1 MLSIQKDTLDITT
14 SLGKDEVADILGI
27 DFEDE
32 MLEVAYDTIDWDSI
46 ADCMHDL
53 MRRLIEDQTTEVRWA
68 IMDRIEDGE
77 LYD

>member
-1 MLSIQKDTLDITT
+1 MLNIQKDTVDITT

-32 MLEVAYDTIDWDSI
+32 MLEVAYDTIDWDGI
-46 ADCMHDL
+46 GDCMHDL
-53 MRRLIEDQTTEVRWA
+53 MRRLIEGQKTEVHWA

-77 LYD
+77 LFD